1 MLWWQSVSDET
12 DVTACGYR
20 VLVKRLAIAG
30 GIGAGKTA
38 LAEHLTSRGWP
49 VVDADLVARRVVEP
63 GEPAWRALR
72 DAFGTAVLTGDNEI
86 DRAFLADIVFRDAT
100 ALRRLNHIT
109 HGYIAEEIMRQIA
122 ATSADVVFI
131 ALPLYRDEHRNQLG
145 LDEVWAVEV
154 DPEVAVAR
162 LIESRG
168 FSEAD
173 ARARLAV
180 QMSNEARRALAD
192 RVISNEGTREELTV
206 KVDEAL
212 RALGVA

>member
-1 MLWWQSVSDET
+1 MK
-12 DVTACGYR
+12 R
-20 VLVKRLAIAG
+20 VAIAG

-72 DAFGTAVLTGDNEI
+72 DAFGTAVLAGDNEI

>member
-1 MLWWQSVSDET
+1 
-12 DVTACGYR
+12 
-20 VLVKRLAIAG
+20 VKRVAIAG

-72 DAFGTAVLTGDNEI
+72 DAFGTAVLAGDNEI

-131 ALPLYRDEHRNQLG
+131 ALPLYRDEHRSQLG

>member
-1 MLWWQSVSDET
+1 
-12 DVTACGYR
+12 
-20 VLVKRLAIAG
+20 VKRVAIAG

-72 DAFGTAVLTGDNEI
+72 DAFGTAVLAGDNEI

>member
-1 MLWWQSVSDET
+1 MK
-12 DVTACGYR
+12 R
-20 VLVKRLAIAG
+20 VAIAG

-131 ALPLYRDEHRNQLG
+131 ALPLYRDEHRSQLG

>member
-1 MLWWQSVSDET
+1 
-12 DVTACGYR
+12 
-20 VLVKRLAIAG
+20 VKRVAIAG

>member
-1 MLWWQSVSDET
+1 MK
-12 DVTACGYR
+12 R
-20 VLVKRLAIAG
+20 VAIAG

-49 VVDADLVARRVVEP
+49 VVDADLVARCVVEP

-72 DAFGTAVLTGDNEI
+72 DAFGTAVLMGDNEI

-192 RVISNEGTREELTV
+192 RVISNEGTREELTA

>member
-1 MLWWQSVSDET
+1 MK
-12 DVTACGYR
+12 R
-20 VLVKRLAIAG
+20 VAIAG

-72 DAFGTAVLTGDNEI
+72 DAFGTAVLAGDNEI

-131 ALPLYRDEHRNQLG
+131 ALPLYRDEHRSQQG

>member
-1 MLWWQSVSDET
+1 
-12 DVTACGYR
+12 
-20 VLVKRLAIAG
+20 VKRVAIAG

-131 ALPLYRDEHRNQLG
+131 ALPLYRDEHRSQLG

>member
-1 MLWWQSVSDET
+1 MK
-12 DVTACGYR
+12 R
-20 VLVKRLAIAG
+20 VAIAG

-72 DAFGTAVLTGDNEI
+72 DAFGTAVLAGDNEI

-131 ALPLYRDEHRNQLG
+131 ALPLYRDEHRSQLG

>member
-1 MLWWQSVSDET
+1 MK
-12 DVTACGYR
+12 R
-20 VLVKRLAIAG
+20 VAIAG
-30 GIGAGKTA
+30 GIGAGKSA
-38 LAEHLTSRGWP
+38 VAEHLTSLGWP
-49 VVDADLVARRVVEP
+49 VVDADVVARRVVEP

-72 DAFGTAVLTGDNEI
+72 DAFGTAVLTSENEI
-86 DRAFLADIVFRDAT
+86 DRPFLADIVFRDAT

>member
-1 MLWWQSVSDET
+1 MK
-12 DVTACGYR
+12 R
-20 VLVKRLAIAG
+20 VAIAG

>member
-1 MLWWQSVSDET
+1 
-12 DVTACGYR
+12 
-20 VLVKRLAIAG
+20 
-30 GIGAGKTA
+30 
-38 LAEHLTSRGWP
+38 
-49 VVDADLVARRVVEP
+49 
-63 GEPAWRALR
+63 
-72 DAFGTAVLTGDNEI
+72 
-86 DRAFLADIVFRDAT
+86 
-100 ALRRLNHIT
+100 
-109 HGYIAEEIMRQIA
+109 MRQIA

-131 ALPLYRDEHRNQLG
+131 ALPLYRDEHRSQLG